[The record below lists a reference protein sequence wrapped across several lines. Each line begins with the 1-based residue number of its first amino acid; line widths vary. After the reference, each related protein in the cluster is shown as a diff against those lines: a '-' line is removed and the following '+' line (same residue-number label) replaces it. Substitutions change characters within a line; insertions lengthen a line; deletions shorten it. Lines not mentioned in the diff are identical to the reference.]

1 MTLVTVEAAR
11 SSRSAVARKYNH
23 FWGNNTMADLTE
35 HEREVLNKLRDCP
48 QISWERIRES
58 KLKTFFVY
66 HCIFIAVFGVL
77 WLLLNCIGITYRTIP
92 TFLIVGWSVLGLII
106 SFWWWLIKSK
116 IHLLIK
122 VLIGL
127 VGGGALAYGF
137 FVAAF
142 ISIFLFTP
150 EHVVQL
156 DGHTYV
162 AEVRAFL
169 NVNVDYYKYYGPLL
183 RGKTRIIVGDFGDG
197 GYDPFTS
204 DNHGTVEYHHMDP
217 KGDHYIDSWT
227 DTF

>member
-1 MTLVTVEAAR
+1 M
-11 SSRSAVARKYNH
+11 
-23 FWGNNTMADLTE
+23 
-35 HEREVLNKLRDCP
+35 
-48 QISWERIRES
+48 
-58 KLKTFFVY
+58 
-66 HCIFIAVFGVL
+66 
-77 WLLLNCIGITYRTIP
+77 
-92 TFLIVGWSVLGLII
+92 
-106 SFWWWLIKSK
+106 
-116 IHLLIK
+116 
-122 VLIGL
+122 IGL

-142 ISIFLFTP
+142 ISIFLYTP
-150 EHVVQL
+150 EHVVKV

-217 KGDHYIDSWT
+217 TGDHYIDSWT